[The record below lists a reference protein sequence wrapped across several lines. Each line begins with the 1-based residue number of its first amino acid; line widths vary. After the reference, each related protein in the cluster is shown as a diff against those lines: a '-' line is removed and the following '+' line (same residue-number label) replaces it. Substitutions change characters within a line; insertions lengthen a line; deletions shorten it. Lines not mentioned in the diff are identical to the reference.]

1 MHVVSVQ
8 IGSVRTLDLESRTIE
23 TGIHKTP
30 VGTVAVDPEGIANDA
45 VVNTKHHGG
54 PDQAVYVYSAADYSW
69 WEEQLGRSL
78 APGTF
83 GENLTVSDTPTV
95 IRTGDRLAIGEVLLE
110 VTAPRIPCSTFAA
123 RMGEQN
129 WIRRFRD
136 AGRPGFY
143 CRVLAP
149 GVVQPGNEVAW
160 IPAPGDFISINEM
173 VEDAYSSDP
182 SPARIKKALA
192 SPIAA
197 RARAA
202 YQPGPGT

>member
-8 IGSVRTLDLESRTIE
+8 IGSVRTLGLESRTIE

-30 VGTVAVDPEGIANDA
+30 ARTVVVGPEGVAGDA

-69 WEEQLGRSL
+69 WEGQLGRSL
-78 APGTF
+78 DPGMF
-83 GENLTVSDTPTV
+83 GENLTISDTPIV

-123 RMGEQN
+123 RMGEQD

-149 GVVQPGNEVAW
+149 GVIAPGDEVAW
-160 IPAPGDFISINEM
+160 IPAPGDFISIDEM
-173 VEDAYSSDP
+173 VEDAYSSDH
-182 SPARIKKALA
+182 SPDKIRKALA

-197 RARAA
+197 RARAG
-202 YQPGPGT
+202 YQVSPE